1 MDLNLESVFT
11 DPDLGL
17 GSVGG
22 GRVSYDLGTESFF
35 MTLL

>member
-22 GRVSYDLGTESFF
+22 GGGLVYKLP
-35 MTLL
+35 

>member
-1 MDLNLESVFT
+1 MESVFT

-22 GRVSYDLGTESFF
+22 GYINDLGTKSVF